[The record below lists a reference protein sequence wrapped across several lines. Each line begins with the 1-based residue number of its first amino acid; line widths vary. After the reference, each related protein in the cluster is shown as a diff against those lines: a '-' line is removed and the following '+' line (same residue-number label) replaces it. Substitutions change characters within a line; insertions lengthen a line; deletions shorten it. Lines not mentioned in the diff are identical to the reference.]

1 MDLDRRVSAVVGA
14 RLGGGGAVHG
24 TEKKKNHTNVN
35 QNTPSGSPVL
45 TATIPYPLER
55 IGSMQ

>member
-24 TEKKKNHTNVN
+24 TEK
-35 QNTPSGSPVL
+35 NTQVSANTHPGSPML
-45 TATIPYPLER
+45 TATIPNQLER
-55 IGSMQ
+55 ISSMK

>member
-24 TEKKKNHTNVN
+24 TEKHTSVS
-35 QNTPSGSPVL
+35 QNTPSGSPML
-45 TATIPYPLER
+45 TATIPYPFKR
-55 IGSMQ
+55 ISSIK